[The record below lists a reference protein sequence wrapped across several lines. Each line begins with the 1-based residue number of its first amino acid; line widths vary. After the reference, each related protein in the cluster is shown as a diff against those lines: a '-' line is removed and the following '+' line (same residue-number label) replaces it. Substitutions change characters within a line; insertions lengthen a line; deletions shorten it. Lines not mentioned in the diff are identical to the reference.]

1 MSQRQAP
8 SENNGVVAGGGHGGV
23 AGRTVVIRN
32 QRGLHAR
39 AAAKM
44 VEMANRFDA
53 EITVSKGGLEVSGKS
68 ILGLMMLAA
77 APDSKIELNARGA
90 DAEDAVTAL
99 CRLVEEKFEED

>member
-1 MSQRQAP
+1 MSRRET
-8 SENNGVVAGGGHGGV
+8 SSKSRVGVV
-23 AGRTVVIRN
+23 GRKVVICN

-44 VEMANRFDA
+44 VETANRFDA

-77 APDSKIELNARGA
+77 APDSEITLNARGVG
-90 DAEDAVTAL
+90 AEDAVVAL
-99 CRLVEEKFEED
+99 CRLVEEKFQED

>member
-1 MSQRQAP
+1 M
-8 SENNGVVAGGGHGGV
+8 
-23 AGRTVVIRN
+23 VICN

-44 VEMANRFDA
+44 VELANRFDA

-77 APDSKIELNARGA
+77 APDSEIMLNARGVG
-90 DAEDAVTAL
+90 AEDAVEAL
-99 CRLVEEKFEED
+99 CRLVEEKFQED

>member
-1 MSQRQAP
+1 MSRRKA
-8 SENNGVVAGGGHGGV
+8 SSGSRGTV
-23 AGRTVVIRN
+23 AGRTAVIRN

-44 VEMANRFDA
+44 VETANRFDA
-53 EITVSKGGLEVSGKS
+53 EITVSKGGLEVSGRS

-77 APDSKIELNARGA
+77 APDSEIRLSARGA
-90 DAEDAVTAL
+90 GAEEAVEAL

>member
-1 MSQRQAP
+1 MSRRKA
-8 SENNGVVAGGGHGGV
+8 SSRRRGTI

-44 VEMANRFDA
+44 VEMANCFDA
-53 EITVSKGGLEVSGKS
+53 EITVSKGGLEVSGRS

-77 APDSKIELNARGA
+77 APDSEIMLNARGSS
-90 DAEDAVTAL
+90 AEEAVEAL
-99 CRLVEEKFEED
+99 CRLVEEKFQED

>member
-1 MSQRQAP
+1 M
-8 SENNGVVAGGGHGGV
+8 
-23 AGRTVVIRN
+23 VICN

-44 VEMANRFDA
+44 VETASRFDA

-77 APDSKIELNARGA
+77 APDSEITLNARGVG
-90 DAEDAVTAL
+90 AEDAVEAL
-99 CRLVEEKFEED
+99 CRLVEEKFQED